1 MRQVYTSQDSTQ
13 VGYYKSIL
21 DEAGIPSF
29 IRNENSN
36 NPEVSG
42 AEFLPS
48 LCVIEDKDYEQA
60 ISILKSMQVTASRT
74 GPEWICP
81 SCSEK
86 NPANFDSCWNCDSL
100 RPDIQ
105 AIET

>member
-1 MRQVYTSQDSTQ
+1 MRQVYTSQDITQ

-29 IRNENSN
+29 IQNENSD
-36 NPEVSG
+36 NPAMAG
-42 AEFLPS
+42 AAFLPS
-48 LCVIEDKDYEQA
+48 LCVIEDNDYEKA
-60 ISILKSMQVTASRT
+60 IGILKSMPVTPSRT

-86 NPANFDSCWNCDSL
+86 NPANFDSCWNCNSL
-100 RPDIQ
+100 RPGVP
-105 AIET
+105 TT